1 MATQR
6 LHEPGNRR
14 NRHEGTIRARVAL
27 GIVVMLTIAGGGAS
41 AALAGTASTALGVPI
56 YKPSTLVHKTKTTQ
70 QRRTRSR
77 VVKVSAFYAKAL
89 RRKGWHIIHATR
101 LAYSANFMAKRRAK
115 GATIQISSTGKGSSI
130 SIVTYR
136 R

>member
-1 MATQR
+1 M
-6 LHEPGNRR
+6 
-14 NRHEGTIRARVAL
+14 RARVAL

-41 AALAGTASTALGVPI
+41 AALAGPLSTTASTAVGVPI
-56 YKPSTLVHKTKTTQ
+56 YKPSTLVHKTKTTELL
-70 QRRTRSR
+70 RTRTR
-77 VVKVSAFYAKAL
+77 VVKVSAFYAKRL
-89 RRKGWHIIHATR
+89 RGNGWHVIRATR

-136 R
+136 S